1 MHHRTS
7 LPLLVSFMTF
17 LVTLAACRVEITD
30 AGSTGTGA
38 GSTGTGSTGTGTGGT
53 GGTGTGGTGVGGSGT
68 GASDAGTGGTGGTG
82 TGGGPACEAHEPRVF
97 ACADVDLPAA
107 EDPSTPRTLA
117 FSGAVTAVRPP
128 GPDDLCT
135 TTLNAIGRARPE
147 VMIDLADE
155 NGNALTLGF
164 TVPGFASTAVAVGD
178 TLDVDYSYAEKT
190 DWLEHVARVR
200 VERDG
205 ELVVA
210 VGENDPI
217 GLSIAEG
224 EPTCYS
230 EDGLC
235 GYEELAMAVS
245 AGDEPAVSIANG
257 ESAEVGGL
265 TVTNDRYLK
274 NYDISGGCNFGLPV
288 EYIVSAAATP

>member
-1 MHHRTS
+1 
-7 LPLLVSFMTF
+7 MTF
-17 LVTLAACRVEITD
+17 LVTLAACHVEITD
-30 AGSTGTGA
+30 AGNTGTGA
-38 GSTGTGSTGTGTGGT
+38 GSTGTGAGGTGTGTGGT
-53 GGTGTGGTGVGGSGT
+53 GGT

-97 ACADVDLPAA
+97 ACADVGLPAA
-107 EDPSTPRTLA
+107 EEPSTPRTLA
-117 FSGAVTAVRPP
+117 FSGTVTAVRPP
-128 GPDDLCT
+128 GRDELCT
-135 TTLNAIGRARPE
+135 TTSSAIGRALPE

-155 NGNALTLGF
+155 DGNALTLGF
-164 TVPGFASTAVAVGD
+164 AVPGFASTAVAVGD

-190 DWLEHVARVR
+190 DWQEHVTRVR
-200 VERDG
+200 VERGG

-230 EDGLC
+230 EVEHC
-235 GYEELAMAVS
+235 GHEELAMAVS

>member
-7 LPLLVSFMTF
+7 LPLLATLITF
-17 LVTLAACRVEITD
+17 LVTLSACNGGD
-30 AGSTGTGA
+30 TGA
-38 GSTGTGSTGTGTGGT
+38 GGTGGGGSGTGGSDAGTGGT
-53 GGTGTGGTGVGGSGT
+53 GGSDAGTGGTGG
-68 GASDAGTGGTGGTG
+68 SDAGTGGTGGTG
-82 TGGGPACEAHEPRVF
+82 AGGGPACEAHEPRVF
-97 ACADVDLPAA
+97 ACADLDLPEA

-117 FSGAVTAVRPP
+117 FSGTVTAVRPP
-128 GPDDLCT
+128 GPDELCT
-135 TTLNAIGRARPE
+135 NTSTAIGRAGPE
-147 VMIDLADE
+147 VMIDLVDE
-155 NGNALTLGF
+155 SGNALTLGF
-164 TVPGFASTAVAVGD
+164 AVPGFASSAVAVGD
-178 TLDVDYSYAEKT
+178 ILDVDYSYSEQT
-190 DWLEHVARVR
+190 DWLEHVTRVR
-200 VERDG
+200 LERDG

-230 EDGLC
+230 EDGRC
-235 GYEELAMAVS
+235 GYDELAMAVS

-265 TVTNDRYLK
+265 TVTNERYLK